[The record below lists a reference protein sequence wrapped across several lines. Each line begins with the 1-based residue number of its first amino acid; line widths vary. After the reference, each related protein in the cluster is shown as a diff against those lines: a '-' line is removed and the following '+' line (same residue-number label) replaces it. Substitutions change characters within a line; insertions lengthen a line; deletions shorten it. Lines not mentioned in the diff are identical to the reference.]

1 MIHRS
6 ELRAVCAEAL
16 DLIDRAGIPL
26 SAADR
31 AKITAA
37 DFGLSRLRQEGIE
50 ILTMYETERA
60 AGKILVLL
68 PHQTEPEHW
77 HPRVGDDPGKEE
89 TVRAVWGDLYFY
101 VPDDFDVGRDAD
113 PPTEGVEKG
122 FVVEGKEAFY
132 TLRREVDLR
141 PGQQLTF
148 PPMTPHWFQA
158 GPRGAVMFS
167 FSTPVRDGLDGFRDS
182 GVVRET
188 VVGE

>member
-1 MIHRS
+1 MIARPTYD
-6 ELRAVCAEAL
+6 AVCREAL
-16 DLIDRAGIPL
+16 TLIDRAHLPL
-26 SAADR
+26 TEAER
-31 AKITAA
+31 GRIVAA
-37 DFGLSRLRQEGIE
+37 DFGLGDVRREGIE
-50 ILTMYETERA
+50 VLTLFETGRVA
-60 AGKILVLL
+60 AKILVLL